1 MIINKVLSFLYC
13 TYKNV
18 QFSTFDYYSPSHVDF
33 TWNPKHEMQDNHN
46 CTKTGKKIWC
56 ICKLC
61 FIRGNYLEIIKQ
73 FFLVKFHAIFF
84 PNFLS
89 YYLCELKNVYDST
102 SSVSTIQSMFTL
114 KNMLYLYE

>member
-1 MIINKVLSFLYC
+1 MYYPFYNALIKICGFLRLIITAPHMSILLGIPNMKC
-13 TYKNV
+13 KITIIAQK
-18 QFSTFDYYSPSHVDF
+18 
-33 TWNPKHEMQDNHN
+33 E
-46 CTKTGKKIWC
+46 GKIWC

-73 FFLVKFHAIFF
+73 FFLVKFHARFF

-102 SSVSTIQSMFTL
+102 TSVSLIQFMFTL